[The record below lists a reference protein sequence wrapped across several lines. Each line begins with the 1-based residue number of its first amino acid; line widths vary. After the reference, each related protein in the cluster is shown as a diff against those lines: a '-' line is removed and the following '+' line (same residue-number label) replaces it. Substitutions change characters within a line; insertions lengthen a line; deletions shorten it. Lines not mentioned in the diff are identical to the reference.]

1 LVLRGVNQLKE
12 YQISIDKRVLK
23 SFNKVPVKHA
33 RQIREALE
41 RLKVNPHPHDSVK
54 LKTSGGYRVTV
65 GEYRILY
72 TVHEDTSTVIVY
84 LIARR
89 NDFSY

>member
-1 LVLRGVNQLKE
+1 LKE
-12 YQISIDKRVLK
+12 YHISVDKRVMK
-23 SFNKVPVKHA
+23 SFRRVPEKHA

-41 RLKVNPHPHDSVK
+41 RLKVNPHPQDSVK
-54 LKTSGGYRVTV
+54 LKTSGGFRVTV

-72 TVHEDTSTVIVY
+72 TVDEDTATVVVY
-84 LIARR
+84 VIARR

>member
-1 LVLRGVNQLKE
+1 LKE
-12 YQISIDKRVLK
+12 YRISVDKRVMK
-23 SFNKVPVKHA
+23 SFRRVPEKHA
-33 RQIREALE
+33 RQIQEALE
-41 RLKVNPHPHDSVK
+41 RLKVNPHPQDSIK

-72 TVHEDTSTVIVY
+72 MIHEDTATVVVY
-84 LIARR
+84 LITRR

>member
-1 LVLRGVNQLKE
+1 MKE
-12 YQISIDKRVLK
+12 YHISVDKRVMK
-23 SFNKVPVKHA
+23 SFRRVPEKHA

-41 RLKVNPHPHDSVK
+41 RLKVNPHPQDSVK
-54 LKTSGGYRVTV
+54 LKNSGGFRVTV

-72 TVHEDTSTVIVY
+72 TVEEDTATVVVY
-84 LIARR
+84 VIARR

>member
-1 LVLRGVNQLKE
+1 LKE
-12 YQISIDKRVLK
+12 YRISVDKRVIK
-23 SFNKVPVKHA
+23 SFRKVPEKHA
-33 RQIREALE
+33 RQIQEALG
-41 RLKVNPHPHDSVK
+41 RLKVNPHPQDSIK

-72 TVHEDTSTVIVY
+72 TIQEDTATVVVY
-84 LIARR
+84 LITHR

>member
-1 LVLRGVNQLKE
+1 MKVYR
-12 YQISIDKRVLK
+12 ISVDKRVMK
-23 SFNKVPVKHA
+23 FFRRVPEKHA
-33 RQIREALE
+33 RQIQEALE
-41 RLKVNPHPHDSVK
+41 RLKVNPHPQDSIK

-72 TVHEDTSTVIVY
+72 TVDEDTATVVVY
-84 LIARR
+84 LIIRR

>member
-1 LVLRGVNQLKE
+1 MKE
-12 YQISIDKRVLK
+12 YHISVDKRVMK
-23 SFNKVPVKHA
+23 SFRRVPEKHA

-41 RLKVNPHPHDSVK
+41 RLKVNPHPQDSVK
-54 LKTSGGYRVTV
+54 LKTSGGFRVTV

-72 TVHEDTSTVIVY
+72 TVDEDTATVVVY
-84 LIARR
+84 VIARR